1 MQSAHCNV
9 VGEKHYGIIG
19 KWAPWIFGFLDFI
32 SLAAA
37 LPVLF
42 LKVLCCVELHFPFSD
57 YHRLCLCGSLV
68 SLFSVI
74 LCFSVESL
82 LSFLFFNLYVHHF
95 HSVEAGNL
103 WLHHHII
110 KSVCL
115 LGSHREGLLGQL
127 LFQHVLQSRS
137 PSSATMKMLKRA
149 AADAYL
155 WGSGDSKSMN
165 ESAEWTFSMAEPFLV
180 FYLLNVSGCDSAWW
194 ASGND
199 DWRSKADGWA
209 HISAESFLW
218 LQLQSS

>member
-1 MQSAHCNV
+1 MGTLDLWFPGLHLPGSSTSCF
-9 VGEKHYGIIG
+9 
-19 KWAPWIFGFLDFI
+19 IFESSVLCWT
-32 SLAAA
+32 S
-37 LPVLF
+37 LPVFCLSQTLSLWF
-42 LKVLCCVELHFPFSD
+42 TGFFVLCHSVFFCWV
-57 YHRLCLCGSLV
+57 LV
-68 SLFSVI
+68 VF
-74 LCFSVESL
+74 
-82 LSFLFFNLYVHHF
+82 FLFFNLYVHHF

-165 ESAEWTFSMAEPFLV
+165 ESAEWTFSMAEAFSA